1 MTAWRGW
8 GVGGVVTADNGDPG
22 RQSDL
27 SRGRERLIKCWL
39 IFFLK
44 WLDLTGGN

>member
-1 MTAWRGW
+1 MAA
-8 GVGGVVTADNGDPG
+8 VGGVVTADNVDPG

-27 SRGRERLIKCWL
+27 SGRREQLIKCWL

-44 WLDLTGGN
+44 WLDMAGGN